1 MRNPA
6 ILAELEKRQ
15 RVREDTALEILRNAQ
30 PQVAMRLTRIA
41 LAEETETPQVINAAK
56 EILKDVLISRAET
69 ISRAEVLIKDQ
80 DAVLAESKAIIAELE
95 RRAALELPS
104 SNPSPQQVVVGSENN
119 GQSSANI
126 DRQPQ
131 PS

>member
-6 ILAELEKRQ
+6 IVAELEKRQ